1 MTTTTRATP
10 STPDRSD
17 HPDRNDRPPRPD
29 CGCGCRIDVH
39 AARDVHVHQYCEP
52 TGGPG
57 TPPPAPCDCPPQPE
71 ANGCLPPVAGTK
83 HKQSPAQRTARRL
96 AASRVPSV
104 LAASTLALVRRFLAG
119 DAPANPLE
127 QAAFARLARAT
138 PGERDTL
145 RCAVGRIDA
154 LPASQRRRLFD
165 PRFEGRA
172 PVEPSVLSAA
182 FGREI
187 AQRASDAAFGEPL
200 AFEEPRP
207 GLQRVY
213 VPPPEDFF
221 TQVRICTILGLR
233 TDDFIPSP
241 APGDWRPDEVA
252 QDCTTTLVD
261 GRPQVTCTV
270 RTGDCNGPAVPGL
283 CLRIPEVKAGDAVL
297 LQGVNFF
304 SVDAQVALMPKAGG
318 APRTVAAHVFGDVD
332 TPVHE
337 TVDGQQRLVNDCRV
351 KDRLSFRVPED
362 LAAGDYE
369 LEVRVPNVTGIP
381 QFGEQLVSNRE
392 TLRVTVPDTAR
403 FEIFAEELICRDETT
418 PRSFGSDEV
427 GLRFLAMPL
436 LADLSTGSLQTTS
449 RRFGD
454 VDSGDTRRIDRT
466 VFRSEAPILGV
477 ALSLLGHEVDG
488 EDAYENLVTSTSDLF
503 VDLVKEQAE
512 FIKGA
517 LAAAGIS
524 LTKLTALGT
533 TGAIVIGIAIAVVLI
548 VDLIVA
554 YWAPADLLI
563 EDPTGY
569 GLQDLVERT
578 SASFPAPATGAF
590 TTEQGIRVTVTP
602 QEKVPLQYRE
612 RRDYH
617 APDEE
622 SRYAVICRFNR
633 TA

>member
-1 MTTTTRATP
+1 MTP
-10 STPDRSD
+10 SPSSTART
-17 HPDRNDRPPRPD
+17 
-29 CGCGCRIDVH
+29 GCGCRIDVH

-52 TGGPG
+52 GGGPA
-57 TPPPAPCDCPPQPE
+57 TPPPAPCHCPPQPG
-71 ANGCLPPVAGTK
+71 ANGCLPPVAGSK

-104 LAASTLALVRRFLAG
+104 LAASTLALVRRWLAG
-119 DAPANPLE
+119 EAPSNALE
-127 QAAFARLARAT
+127 QAAFARLARTT
-138 PGERDTL
+138 PGERETL
-145 RCAVGRIDA
+145 RCALGRVDG
-154 LPASQRRRLFD
+154 LPAPERRTLFD
-165 PRFEGRA
+165 ARFEGLA
-172 PVEPSVLSAA
+172 PVEPALLSAA
-182 FGREI
+182 FGREL

-200 AFEEPRP
+200 AFEQPRP
-207 GLQRVY
+207 GRQRVY

-233 TDDFIPSP
+233 TDDFIPTP

-252 QDCTTTLVD
+252 QDCTMTLVD
-261 GRPQVTCTV
+261 GVPQVTCTV
-270 RTGDCNGPAVPGL
+270 RTDNCNGPQVPGL
-283 CLRIPEVKAGDAVL
+283 CLRIPEARAGDAVL

-304 SVDAQVALMPKAGG
+304 SLDAKVLLLPKSGG
-318 APRTVAAHVFGDVD
+318 APVTVATHVFGDME
-332 TPVHE
+332 TPVQE

-351 KDRLSFRVPED
+351 KDRLSFRLPED

-369 LEVRVPNVTGIP
+369 FEVQVPNVTGIP
-381 QFGEQLVSNRE
+381 QFGDKLVSNRE
-392 TLRVTVPDTAR
+392 TLRVTVPDSAR

-418 PRSFGSDEV
+418 PRSLGSDEV
-427 GLRFLAMPL
+427 GLRFLALPL
-436 LADLSTGSLQTTS
+436 MADLSTGTLQATS

-477 ALSLLGHEVDG
+477 AMSLLGHEVDG
-488 EDAYENLVTSTSDLF
+488 EDAYENLVTSTGDIF

-512 FIKGA
+512 YIKGA

-524 LTKLTALGT
+524 LAKLATLGT
-533 TGAIVIGIAIAVVLI
+533 TGAIVIGIAIAVVLVI
-548 VDLIVA
+548 DLIVA

-563 EDPTGY
+563 EDPGGY

-578 SASFPAPATGAF
+578 SAAFPAPAVAPF
-590 TTEQGIRVTVTP
+590 TSEQGIRVTVTP
-602 QEKVPLQYRE
+602 QDKLPLQYRE

-617 APDEE
+617 APEEE